1 MVTVALFAVTSVCI
15 TLTITEHDE
24 ENYSK
29 PSTNICSTVSVS
41 TEECKL
47 LMSQQKLSV

>member
-1 MVTVALFAVTSVCI
+1 MVTVALFAVTSECI

-29 PSTNICSTVSVS
+29 PSINICSTVSVS
-41 TEECKL
+41 TECKL